1 MLQIILHDTI
11 IFPEGGGHPS
21 YIGFI
26 VTSNGDLWE
35 VKEVKRVRGHA
46 IHFVQLRSDV
56 DVEAALKLFSPGVEV
71 TVSLGEEG
79 FKRRLDHVCV
89 FFWFL
94 HFSMLELFIHIL
106 QMTLHTSQ
114 HLLSAVLE

>member
-1 MLQIILHDTI
+1 VLQVILHDTI
-11 IFPEGGGHPS
+11 IFPEGGGQPS
-21 YIGFI
+21 DIGFI
-26 VTSNGDLWE
+26 AISNGDLWE
-35 VKEVKRVRGHA
+35 VKEVKRVGGHA

-89 FFWFL
+89 FFGFL
-94 HFSMLELFIHIL
+94 HFSMLELF
-106 QMTLHTSQ
+106 
-114 HLLSAVLE
+114 